1 MNLETVAVVAQIIGS
16 SAVVVSVIYL
26 AFQVKSQT
34 QQSRLEASRELAIHW
49 NEIVGR
55 LTEDTDFP
63 GIYLKGATDYDSLA
77 REEQFRFSIYVSIL
91 AKTAEQQYLH
101 VKRGNLDPIFFESS
115 EYLNAEWLRLPGVQ
129 RWWQNNKN
137 VLSREFSNHME
148 DLMKVAKEKGH
159 ISSFKVRSQ
168 EPPNKATEADA

>member
-1 MNLETVAVVAQIIGS
+1 MNLDTIAIVAQIIGS

-26 AFQVKSQT
+26 AFQVKGQT
-34 QQSRLEASRELAIHW
+34 RQSRLEASRDLAIHW
-49 NEIVGR
+49 NEIVSR

-63 GIYLKGATDYDSLA
+63 GIYLKGASDYDALT
-77 REEQFRFSIYVSIL
+77 REEQFRFSIFVSIL

-101 VKRGNLDPIFFESS
+101 VKRGNLDPIFFQSS

-137 VLSREFSNHME
+137 VLSREFSIHME
-148 DLMKVAKEKGH
+148 GLMKVAQEKGH
-159 ISSFKVRSQ
+159 ISSFKVESQ
-168 EPPNKATEADA
+168 NPHTRENESDA